1 MLPFIF
7 QTSWKH
13 CFYVCTCA
21 PQYCQYWQSFIFL
34 QRSAHASQLATLPCH
49 LKPFLGSANCKLW
62 WGQFSLSP
70 VVGLGVVVGTVV
82 VVVVVS
88 SIYFFSST
96 NSSFLG
102 LNNILIFWE
111 TTELIKNCKESVVYE
126 NKSKSTFCTV
136 PFSIHVEIS
145 LSIKWKAKGF
155 AIKCS
160 FMGITKP
167 VW

>member
-1 MLPFIF
+1 M
-7 QTSWKH
+7 KH

-82 VVVVVS
+82 VEVVVS

-96 NSSFLG
+96 NSSCLG
-102 LNNILIFWE
+102 LNSILIFWE
-111 TTELIKNCKESVVYE
+111 TTELMKNHKECLVYE
-126 NKSKSTFCTV
+126 NKNKNTFCTV
-136 PFSIHVEIS
+136 PFSIDVEIS

-167 VW
+167 VWKYRV